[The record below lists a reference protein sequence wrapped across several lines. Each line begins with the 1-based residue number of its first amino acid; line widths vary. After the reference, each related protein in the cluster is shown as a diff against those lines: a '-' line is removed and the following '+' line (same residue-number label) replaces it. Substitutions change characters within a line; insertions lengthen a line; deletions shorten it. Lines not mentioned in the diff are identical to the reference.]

1 MTIAFRATPAQREFV
16 TLDGLRGVAA
26 IMIVIRHAPPFLW
39 QNLTGPTGVFWE
51 SYLAVD
57 FFFALSG
64 FVLAHA
70 YGVRL
75 EHGMTVRRFFMVRMV
90 RLYPLYLLACAIGIV
105 FVAGRLVAGKT
116 GLPAAAPDV
125 ISALLFLPNPTSP
138 SMLFPLNSPAWSLF
152 DEIAANLVFAVT
164 ARHLTTRRLAAFVA
178 VAAVALGV
186 SSAFG
191 WFGFGTALGATMDG
205 GTLWHSI
212 GAGLLRVAFSFS
224 AGVLLYRLRGMTA
237 WRPRLPPTLLVG
249 ILILTLGCGPT
260 GGLQSI
266 YDIVSTLVLFPT
278 MIFIGA
284 DNNPGPRA
292 ERAFAWMGAISY
304 PIYVLQMPIYAW
316 CIYVSY
322 SIALRRTG
330 SYEHIPRLWG
340 MASVVLVVAV
350 AIAANRWFDQPVRR
364 WLTAVL
370 NRGHG
375 ADRRIRVGIEARS
388 MSGAERLAGRMSKPD
403 IE

>member
-1 MTIAFRATPAQREFV
+1 MTTAFRAAPGQREFI

-39 QNLTGPTGVFWE
+39 QNPTGPTGLFWE

-70 YGVRL
+70 YGARL
-75 EHGMTVRRFFMVRMV
+75 GQSMTVRRFFMVRMV

-105 FVAGRLVAGKT
+105 FVAGRVVAGKT
-116 GLPAAAPDV
+116 GLAAAMPDV
-125 ISALLFLPNPTSP
+125 VSALLFVPNPTSP
-138 SMLFPLNSPAWSLF
+138 NMLFPLNSPAWSLF
-152 DEIAANLVFAVT
+152 DEIVANLVFAVT

-186 SSAFG
+186 SSACG

-224 AGVLLYRLRGMTA
+224 AGVLIYRLRGMTA
-237 WRPRLPPTLLVG
+237 WRPRLPPAVLMGALV
-249 ILILTLGCGPT
+249 LVLGCGPAGRLQT
-260 GGLQSI
+260 GF
-266 YDIVSTLVLFPT
+266 DIATTLVLFPA

-284 DNNPGPRA
+284 DSNPRPRA
-292 ERAFAWMGAISY
+292 EPAFAWMGAISY
-304 PIYVLQMPIYAW
+304 PTYVLQMPIYAW

-330 SYEHIPRLWG
+330 SYDHISRVWG
-340 MASVVLVVAV
+340 IASVVLVVLV

-364 WLTAVL
+364 WLNGIP
-370 NRGHG
+370 NRGRRL
-375 ADRRIRVGIEARS
+375 DRPAR
-388 MSGAERLAGRMSKPD
+388 AGD
-403 IE
+403 